1 MQAIYQRQ
9 KEKKRSKKVDVKQIL
24 ISNTIVVQH
33 QTLSRIHIFI
43 CLFQTTR
50 FFLKQIHH

>member
-33 QTLSRIHIFI
+33 QTLSCIHIFI